1 MSLVF
6 IAQRRGEQVETL
18 PKDTLVFGEAK
29 IVGGDKG
36 AAVGIKGN
44 LVTRAGG
51 NLW

>member
-1 MSLVF
+1 M
-6 IAQRRGEQVETL
+6 ETSS
-18 PKDTLVFGEAK
+18 KDTFKSREAK